1 MLEEKIRCQFCGRR
15 NHINNDLC
23 DSCGAWLPD
32 PVAPNAL
39 CPWDDLTS
47 LYLNN
52 LVTYSA
58 FTYRNGQLVEVRP

>member
-32 PVAPNAL
+32 PVKSVVVSPYDAQNME
-39 CPWDDLTS
+39 
-47 LYLNN
+47 YLNT
-52 LVTYSA
+52 LVTFSA
-58 FTYRNGQLVEVRP
+58 FTYRDGQLVGVR

>member
-32 PVAPNAL
+32 PVVPDVRPYDGL
-39 CPWDDLTS
+39 EF

-58 FTYRNGQLVEVRP
+58 FTYRDGQLVGVRP